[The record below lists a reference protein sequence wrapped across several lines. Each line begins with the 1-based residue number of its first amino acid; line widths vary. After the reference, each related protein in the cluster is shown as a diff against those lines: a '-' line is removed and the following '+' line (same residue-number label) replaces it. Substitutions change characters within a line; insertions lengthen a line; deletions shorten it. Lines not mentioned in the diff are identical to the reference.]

1 MFSPTSG
8 ASQAPSLIPTGT
20 LSFAVVKVRE
30 IKKSKASNGEY
41 ADIEITL
48 DGGDFTGRKV
58 FEMIANPLDT
68 NNSEAWRNMAIANL
82 TRMFEGAG
90 VFKPENP
97 ESYNQFNGQSFLTIC
112 QFLDGA
118 RIAIKVKVESDKSG
132 AYPDKNKVGEYLSP
146 NPQSGG
152 HSGYRKLAD
161 GSAPAAAQARGA
173 AFGASAPAP
182 ATGGAPGWLNAPRQ

>member
-8 ASQAPSLIPTGT
+8 ASQAPSLIPAST
-20 LSFAVVKVRE
+20 LAFAVVKVRE

-41 ADIEITL
+41 ADVELTL
-48 DGGDFTGRKV
+48 DGGDFQGRKI
-58 FEMIANPLDT
+58 FEMVANPLDN

-82 TRMFEGAG
+82 TRMFEAAG
-90 VFKPENP
+90 IFKPENP
-97 ESYNQFNGQSFLTIC
+97 DSYNQFNGQSFLTIC

-118 RIAIKVKVESDKSG
+118 RIAIKVKVESDKSC

-152 HSGYRKLAD
+152 HSGWKKLAD
-161 GSAPAAAQARGA
+161 GNAGATAAARPA
-173 AFGASAPAP
+173 AFGASPAAPA
-182 ATGGAPGWLNAPRQ
+182 AGGAPGWLSGPR